1 MPTASVMLIQ
11 RGVTLRTRIPGVG
24 DEMSACIGAQVVR
37 QRGSEP
43 HQKFRVLYPWMD
55 DYATGVLSKI
65 MIE

>member
-37 QRGSEP
+37 QRGFEP
-43 HQKFRVLYPWMD
+43 HQKFRVLYP
-55 DYATGVLSKI
+55 
-65 MIE
+65 